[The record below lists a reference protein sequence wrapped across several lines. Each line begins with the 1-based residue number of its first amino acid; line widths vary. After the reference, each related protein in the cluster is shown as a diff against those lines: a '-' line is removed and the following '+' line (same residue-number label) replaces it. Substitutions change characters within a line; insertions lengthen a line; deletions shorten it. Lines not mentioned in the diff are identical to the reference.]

1 MRINYY
7 QKSLNN
13 FDMNSEKWNELC
25 FLLSDKIN
33 INISENDF
41 EQNVLHSLR
50 VLNWKEYLG
59 DIDVRPSFQ
68 IGASNRII
76 PDFVIKDSNEQKL
89 FVIEIKQPNL
99 QLNSNF
105 QQQLFSYMRQ
115 LKLEFGILIGQGI
128 QIFYDGS
135 LSQQEDPIL
144 LDTIKFEKDNK
155 KGIRFTQ
162 LFDKEN
168 YTYEALEEFTKES
181 LKRIDKKK
189 DFKILTNKIL
199 SSSFKENINRLI
211 KQEFIG
217 EYDGELV
224 DSVLNNLK
232 IEIHNKNLIQSVQQP
247 NVYVRQEN
255 FNVKKFGVIES
266 IKNAITSIPQSQE
279 DILKRL
285 IVLFPNRRPD
295 SMRNTVRAQLGGK
308 KQPVRIEREKNISLV
323 ITYDS
328 NGLPCYSIKSGD
340 SFIEQ
345 LSNSAIDR
353 SEMSSYRH
361 NIKEKIGKHIQKQ
374 LRSLYEQN
382 LLTNEDINDLQ
393 KKDFSRRV
401 FNQSFEV
408 LRNHNREIKDTQ
420 GRNRYYSKEL
430 FCGNYYL
437 TSQWSEHH
445 REPFNRWLNS
455 ILNK

>member
-1 MRINYY
+1 MRINHH

-41 EQNVLHSLR
+41 EQNVLQSLR

-76 PDFVIKDSNEQKL
+76 PDFVIKNSNEQKL
-89 FVIEIKQPNL
+89 FVIEIKQPSL
-99 QLNSNF
+99 PLNSNF

-128 QIFYDGS
+128 QIFYDGT

-279 DILKRL
+279 DIL
-285 IVLFPNRRPD
+285 
-295 SMRNTVRAQLGGK
+295 
-308 KQPVRIEREKNISLV
+308 
-323 ITYDS
+323 
-328 NGLPCYSIKSGD
+328 NG
-340 SFIEQ
+340 
-345 LSNSAIDR
+345 
-353 SEMSSYRH
+353 
-361 NIKEKIGKHIQKQ
+361 
-374 LRSLYEQN
+374 
-382 LLTNEDINDLQ
+382 
-393 KKDFSRRV
+393 
-401 FNQSFEV
+401 
-408 LRNHNREIKDTQ
+408 
-420 GRNRYYSKEL
+420 
-430 FCGNYYL
+430 
-437 TSQWSEHH
+437 
-445 REPFNRWLNS
+445 
-455 ILNK
+455 